1 MTAEVLVVDLVVSF
15 LSDEISAET
24 SAAPLRLLALWL
36 VEAASAA
43 FVKAL
48 LLPWPAKEEL

>member
-15 LSDEISAET
+15 LSDEISAD
-24 SAAPLRLLALWL
+24 SVAPLRLLALWL